1 MATSKENAAV
11 AGVERALTAAGRFHI
26 NSFGSLMSKGGAPDF
41 ITCDDTGRLVGIEVK
56 RPGETPKVNQFRRAC
71 EMLLSGARYMV
82 AYEGFTIDELDCEP
96 DSTTETRSV
105 ITISNDPVIGDTEFE
120 LHFEL
125 FVPRKSGAVELL
137 VKK

>member
-41 ITCDDTGRLVGIEVK
+41 ITCDNTGRLVGIEVK
-56 RPGETPKVNQFRRAC
+56 RPSEAPKVNQFRRAC

-137 VKK
+137 VKR

>member
-82 AYEGFTIDELDCEP
+82 AYEGFTIEDLDCEP
-96 DSTTETRSV
+96 DVTTESRSV
-105 ITISNDPVIGDTEFE
+105 ITLPTDPVIGDTEFE
-120 LHFEL
+120 LHFHL
-125 FVPRKSGAVELL
+125 FEPRKSGAIELL
-137 VKK
+137 VKT